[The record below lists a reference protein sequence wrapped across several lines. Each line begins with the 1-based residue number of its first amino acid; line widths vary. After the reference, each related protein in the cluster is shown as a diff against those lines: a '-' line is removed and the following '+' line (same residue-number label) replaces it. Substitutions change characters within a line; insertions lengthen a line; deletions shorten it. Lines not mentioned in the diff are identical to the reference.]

1 MKTTK
6 RCYSLV
12 LVSLLILAALP
23 GCISE
28 TEPCIQNGILE
39 LAFDKQDGSLS
50 YFLEMEGSRNLIDTS
65 LTQGSLWEMEIIKPS
80 GIEKVDMFSATDFTF
95 SKPDPTNLLLEWS
108 NFPSLENK
116 DLKIEAKVCLKK
128 DEAMSYWSISLEGT
142 EGMEINRVVYP
153 RIKGITDMGNEY
165 LAVPT
170 WLGYLYHNPRE
181 SLSEMVGKRLYESL
195 GTQASYTFTYPNLS
209 LQMLAW
215 YDPDNYGL
223 YLACNDSAAYSKSFS
238 FSLDTAQVL
247 TYEVANF
254 PAVNAESDHYSTPYE
269 SIIGFFQG
277 DWMTAAEI
285 YREWGVKQKW
295 CRESRLQNDLVQPWV
310 KETALWV
317 WNRQTSERVLEPAL
331 DLKERSGLPISVFW
345 HWWHNCSYDE
355 GFPEYIP
362 PREGKES
369 FVSAMK
375 KANDKGVRAIVYMNS
390 FQWGTE
396 TESWKVENAL
406 PWAVKDINGNIRS
419 HVYNIFTGNSLTNMC
434 MATDFWQNKYASL
447 CDSVVNTYQ
456 TNGVYMDQAC
466 THRLCYDK
474 SHGHAIG
481 GGNYWVK
488 GFAELT
494 DLIREKTAATNES
507 VLAGEGCCETWLP
520 MLDIL
525 LTLSVSKERY
535 AGVGNRD
542 PIPLFSMVY
551 HKYGV
556 MYGSYSSLIVPP
568 YDDLWPREYAPKD
581 PEELLSEDFNK
592 QYLMEQARTFVW
604 GTTPTI
610 ANYRSFLATQRK
622 DEIDYLIDMARIRQ
636 QGIKYLLYGEM
647 HRSPDMNIPT
657 EKIDISR
664 LSIYAGKTGET
675 VTALEAEVPVIYT
688 GTWKADD
695 GHVGIAVASISD
707 DPFQLTFSVDA
718 EDYDLPA
725 DGIISVIDIEGKKQL
740 SSYSDGQIQVD
751 YSLPSRGLCILEI
764 TPAGE

>member
-1 MKTTK
+1 MA
-6 RCYSLV
+6 SM
-12 LVSLLILAALP
+12 LIIPALS

-28 TEPCIQNGILE
+28 TEPIIQNDNLK
-39 LAFDKQDGSLS
+39 LAFDSQDGSLS
-50 YFLEMEGSRNLIDTS
+50 SFLEMEGSRDLIDTS
-65 LTQGSLWEMEIIKPS
+65 IAQGSLWEIDIITSS
-80 GIEKVDMFSATDFTF
+80 GIEKVDMSAAADFSF
-95 SKPDPTNLLLEWS
+95 SKPESGTILLEWS
-108 NFPSLENK
+108 NFSSLENK
-116 DLKIEAKVCLKK
+116 DLKIVAKVFLKK

-142 EGMEINRVVYP
+142 KGMEINKVVYP

-170 WLGYLYHNPRE
+170 WLGDLYHNPRE
-181 SLSEMVGKRLYESL
+181 SLSEMVGRRLYESL

-215 YDPDNYGL
+215 YDPDTYGL

-247 TYEVANF
+247 TYEVAHS
-254 PAVNAESDHYSTPYE
+254 PAIDAESNHYSTPYE
-269 SIIGFFQG
+269 SIIGFFHG

-285 YREWGVKQKW
+285 YREWGTKQKW

-345 HWWHNCSYDE
+345 HWWHKCSYDE

-396 TESWKVENAL
+396 TESWKEENAL

-481 GGNYWVK
+481 GGNYWVD

-520 MLDIL
+520 ILDIL

-535 AGVGNRD
+535 AGVGDRE

-622 DEIDYLIDMARIRQ
+622 EEIEYLINLSRIRQ
-636 QGIKYLLYGEM
+636 EGLKYLLYGEM
-647 HRSPDMNIPT
+647 LRSPAMDIP
-657 EKIDISR
+657 EEEIDISR
-664 LSIYAGKTGET
+664 LSIYAGKTGQT
-675 VTALEAEVPVIYT
+675 VTALKAEVPVVYT
-688 GTWKADD
+688 GTWKAED
-695 GHVGIAVASISD
+695 GDVGIAVASISD
-707 DPFQLTFSVDA
+707 DPFQLNFSTDA
-718 EDYDLPA
+718 SDYDLPPE
-725 DGIISVIDIEGKKQL
+725 GNIYVIDIDGRRLL
-740 SSYSDGQIQVD
+740 SAYTDGQIRVD
-751 YSLPSRGLCILEI
+751 ASLPSRGLWILEI
-764 TPAGE
+764 TPADS